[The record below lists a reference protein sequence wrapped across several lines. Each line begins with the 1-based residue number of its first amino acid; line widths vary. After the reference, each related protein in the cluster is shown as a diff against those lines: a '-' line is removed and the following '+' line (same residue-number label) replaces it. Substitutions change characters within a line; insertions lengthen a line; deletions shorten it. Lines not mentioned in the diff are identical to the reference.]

1 MLDGKSALRKVN
13 NDIDYN
19 KRLIQFWKDRLPKI
33 QGLQTIRWYKESIES
48 RERKIQ
54 ELEKERDMY
63 EFEELL

>member
-13 NDIDYN
+13 NEIDYN
-19 KRLIQFWKDRLPKI
+19 QRLIQFWKDRLPKI